1 MRCPSCDKSVLGE
14 LKWDNWIK
22 VVNFIRCLELEENI
36 TQATAHEMTES
47 MMSFKLYALGE
58 EGIDPINIDVAHY
71 KNAVVT
77 HNDPEILRK
86 ELLDLI
92 DEVEREKHKRR

>member
-1 MRCPSCDKSVLGE
+1 MRCPSCDKSILSE
-14 LKWDNWIK
+14 LRWDNWIK

-36 TQATAHEMTES
+36 TPATANEMTES

-58 EGIDPINIDVAHY
+58 EGSDPIHVDTEYY
-71 KNAVVT
+71 KTVVT
-77 HNDPEILRK
+77 TQTDPEILRK

-92 DEVEREKHKRR
+92 DDVEKERKRRS